1 MACILCVI
9 ASIVF
14 TIGFCLLP
22 ESPRFLAA
30 IGNENVARYVI
41 TKFKMIDDKT
51 EKSIDLWKRHNKF
64 RELGYSVMFNGTLSA
79 RLILTLF
86 GLVLFEQLLGAIG
99 ILFYMEKI
107 LALTRKS

>member
-1 MACILCVI
+1 MI
-9 ASIVF
+9 ASILF

-30 IGNENVARYVI
+30 IGKENAARDVI
-41 TKFKMIDDKT
+41 EKFKIIDDRT

-64 RELGYSVMFNGTLSA
+64 KEHGYAVMFNGTISA
-79 RLILTLF
+79 RLVLTLF
-86 GLVLFEQLLGAIG
+86 GLVLLEQLLGAIA

-107 LALTRKS
+107 LALTSKS